1 MADTKTPMDPPPSY
15 DSTTQPAPVAM
26 GAPAPPRTP
35 VPRAPLPLD
44 LPALNIL
51 RGKRVILASSSPRRK
66 QILAHLGLTNLAIIP
81 SSFAENLPKSL
92 TPFEYVLQTAT
103 QKALAVYAKEIDNS
117 SGGQEPALIIAA
129 DTIVVSHLGDIL
141 EKPRSEKEHIAMLKL
156 LRDGGV
162 HKVFTAVAVMAPLES
177 AKDPGYA
184 LETCVEET
192 SVRFDAAVT
201 DDLILSYVKTRE
213 GADKAGGYGIQGMGS
228 ILVERIEGTF
238 DNVVGLPL
246 RATLQLIEKVVVQAG
261 ENEGEEDLLKGYG
274 DEDEEV

>member
-246 RATLQLIEKVVVQAG
+246 RATLQLIEKVVVQAE